1 MTTSYSPPS
10 HDAASVTPPL
20 EILKVSATSKPVAVA
35 GAIAGVV
42 RTQKRVEV
50 QAIGAGAINQAI
62 KAIAISRGYVAPGGL
77 DLVCIPSIID
87 ISIDGEERTGIR
99 LVVEVR

>member
-1 MTTSYSPPS
+1 MSATPITIPGSVPTS
-10 HDAASVTPPL
+10 V
-20 EILKVSATSKPVAVA
+20 EVLKVSATSQPVRVA

-42 RTQKRVEV
+42 RVHHRVEI
-50 QAIGAGAINQAI
+50 QAIGAGAINQAV

-77 DLVCIPSIID
+77 DLVCIPSFMD